1 MEVVVLLKI
10 QVNSDHPTDT
20 IHDTKSKIRSYIADV
35 VEATLDSQKDIG
47 LICSAIAEV
56 DEDTGVIE
64 IQPSSEVI
72 DIRDI
77 EE

>member
-1 MEVVVLLKI
+1 MEVLVLLKI
-10 QVNSDHPTDT
+10 DVNPDHPTDT
-20 IHDTKSKIRSYIADV
+20 VHDTKSKIRAYIADV
-35 VEATLDSQKDIG
+35 VGATLDPQDNIN
-47 LICSAIAEV
+47 LISSAIADEN
-56 DEDTGVIE
+56 EDTGVIE